1 MTIMNPTRGDAAP
14 TDIDWAYKALADP
27 IRRSLMETLR
37 KKQYFC
43 RVDGEKVNGIC
54 VQDLSS
60 LLQLPQSTVSRHLA
74 VLRQA
79 GLVGHRQNGIWHY
92 YFCNIDRIRAVQ
104 QWLDSLVTEE
114 ESGVNIP

>member
-1 MTIMNPTRGDAAP
+1 MATTNPTRSDAVS

-27 IRRSLMETLR
+27 SRRSLLEALG

-43 RVDGEKVNGIC
+43 RVDGEKVNGVC

-79 GLVGHRQNGIWHY
+79 GLVGHQQKGIWHY

-104 QWLDSLVTEE
+104 RWLDSLVTEE
-114 ESGVNIP
+114 EPDADMR

>member
-1 MTIMNPTRGDAAP
+1 MATTKPTGGDP
-14 TDIDWAYKALADP
+14 IRLDTDWAYKALADP
-27 IRRSLMETLR
+27 IRRSLLETLG

-43 RVDGEKVNGIC
+43 RVDGEKVNGVC

-60 LLQLPQSTVSRHLA
+60 LFQLQQSTVSRHLA

-79 GLVGHRQNGIWHY
+79 GLVGHQQKGIWHY

-104 QWLDSLVTEE
+104 RWLDSLVTEE
-114 ESGVNIP
+114 ESGADIR

>member
-1 MTIMNPTRGDAAP
+1 MATTNPTRGDAVR

-27 IRRSLMETLR
+27 IRRSLLEALG

-43 RVDGEKVNGIC
+43 RVDGEKVNGVC

-79 GLVGHRQNGIWHY
+79 GLVGHRQKGIWHY
-92 YFCNIDRIRAVQ
+92 YFCNIDRIRTVQ
-104 QWLDSLVTEE
+104 RWLDSLVTEE
-114 ESGVNIP
+114 ESGADIR

>member
-1 MTIMNPTRGDAAP
+1 MATTNPTRGDAVP

-27 IRRSLMETLR
+27 TRRSLLETLG

-43 RVDGEKVNGIC
+43 SMDGERVNGVC

-79 GLVGHRQNGIWHY
+79 GLVGHRQKGIWHY
-92 YFCNIDRIRAVQ
+92 YFCNIDRIRAAQ
-104 QWLDSLVTEE
+104 QWLESLLLVAEA
-114 ESGVNIP
+114 GADIR